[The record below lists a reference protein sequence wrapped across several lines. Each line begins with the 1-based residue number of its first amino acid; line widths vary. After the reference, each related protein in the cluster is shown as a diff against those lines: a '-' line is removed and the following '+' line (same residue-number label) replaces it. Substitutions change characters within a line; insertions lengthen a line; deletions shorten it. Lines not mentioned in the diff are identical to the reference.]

1 MALQETTERLY
12 LHDAYLRS
20 FQARVLAAEAGPRG
34 VVVELDRTAFYP
46 TSGGQLHDTG
56 LLGGLPVLEVT
67 ETDDGRVFHRLDGG
81 DPATLSGQVVEG
93 LVDWERRFDHMQQH
107 TGQHLLSQ
115 AALRELGATTLAV
128 HMGAERCTVD
138 LDAVQFG
145 PAEAAR
151 LEDAANAVVMENRP
165 VHVHFV
171 DEADVGRWGLRRPPQ
186 KSGTIRLVEVEGF
199 DCSACGGTHVRAT
212 GEVGTVAVTGWER
225 YKGGTRVQFLCG
237 WRALRHR
244 RRQSRLLADVQRLLS
259 IGENEVV
266 AAVQRLAAR
275 EQEAAR
281 RAEETL
287 QRLLAAEAGL
297 RRQGLEV
304 PAVVTEVLSGRPLD
318 EVRGLARA
326 LAAGGGLVV
335 LLATEE
341 GHLVFARSP
350 DVGVDVAALLQ
361 RTLRE
366 YGGRGGGRPEFAEG
380 VVGGAVAAALQA
392 AGSWAAAELG
402 GA

>member
-1 MALQETTERLY
+1 MTERLY
-12 LHDAYLRS
+12 LTDAYLRT
-20 FQARVLAAEAGPRG
+20 FQARVQAARPVSGG
-34 VVVELDRTAFYP
+34 VLVELDRTAFYP

-67 ETDDGRVFHRLDGG
+67 ETDDGRVLHRLDGG
-81 DPATLSGQVVEG
+81 DPASLPGQVVEG
-93 LVDWERRFDHMQQH
+93 RVDWERRFDHMQQH

-128 HMGAERCTVD
+128 HLGAERCTVD
-138 LDAVQFG
+138 LDAAQFG

-165 VHVHFV
+165 VRLHFV
-171 DEADVGRWGLRRPPQ
+171 DETEVGRWGLRRPPQ
-186 KSGTIRLVEVEGF
+186 KSGTIRLVEIEGF
-199 DCSACGGTHVRAT
+199 DRSPCGGTHVRAT
-212 GEVGTVAVTGWER
+212 GEVGMVAVTGWER

-237 WRALRHR
+237 WRALRDR
-244 RRQSRLLADVQRLLS
+244 RRQSRLLADLLRLLS
-259 IGENEVV
+259 TGEEEVV

-287 QRLLAAEAGL
+287 QRLLAVEAGL
-297 RRQGLEV
+297 RRRDVQA
-304 PAVVTEVLSGRPLD
+304 PAVVTEVLGGRPLD

-326 LAAGGGLVV
+326 LVSEGGLVV

-341 GHLVFARSP
+341 GHVVFARSP

-361 RTLRE
+361 RTLRQ
-366 YGGRGGGRPEFAEG
+366 YGGRGGGRPEFAQGIVE
-380 VVGGAVAAALQA
+380 GAVAAALQA
-392 AGSWAAAELG
+392 AGSWAAAELA